1 MRRVLYISGTRA
13 DFGLMRKTLAAIDQ
27 SAELELGLL
36 VTSMHL
42 DPVYGETVREIEN
55 AGFTIVERVPVPLSP
70 TTGATMA
77 RGLGTMVSAFTDA
90 IGHWKPDLILLL
102 GDRGEMLA
110 GAICGLHLNVPVAHI
125 HGGERSGTIDEA
137 VRHAISKLSHIHLP
151 ATHESAER
159 LIAMGEE
166 RANIHVVGAPGLDGL
181 TDIDTSDFTDFLVT
195 TGLDPERPF
204 ALVVFHPVVQ
214 KERASEEQMDVVLD
228 ALIQAGIA
236 VLALQPN
243 ADAGSE
249 GIRSVLAR
257 RQKPGKVAVLRHLER
272 SHFVGAMARCAVMV
286 GNSSAGIIEAAS
298 FGTPV
303 VNIGSRQNLRERNPN
318 VRDVSIQSDEIAQA
332 IDTAVEGGRFSSDN
346 RYGDGQTAGRIV
358 RLLESLP
365 LERDLLDKVNSY

>member
-13 DFGLMRKTLAAIDQ
+13 DFGLMRRTLAAIDQ
-27 SAELELGLL
+27 SAELELGVL

-42 DPVYGETVREIEN
+42 DPVYGETVREIED
-55 AGFTIVERVPVPLSP
+55 AGFAIVERVPVPLSP

-77 RGLGTMVSAFTDA
+77 RGLGTMVSEFTDA
-90 IGHWKPDLILLL
+90 MGYWKPDLILLL

-110 GAICGLHLNVPVAHI
+110 GAICGIHLNVPVAHI

-151 ATHESAER
+151 ATQESAER

-181 TDIDTSDFTDFLVT
+181 TDIDTSGFADFLAT
-195 TGLDPERPF
+195 TGLDPDHPF

-214 KERASEEQMDVVLD
+214 EECAGEKQMEAVLD
-228 ALIQAGIA
+228 ALGQAGIA

-249 GIRSVLAR
+249 AIRSVLAR
-257 RQKPGKVAVLRHLER
+257 REKPGKLAVLRHLER
-272 SHFVGAMARCAVMV
+272 SQFVGAMARCAVMV
-286 GNSSAGIIEAAS
+286 GNSSAGIIEAGS

-318 VRDVSIQSDEIAQA
+318 VRDVSTESSEIAQA
-332 IDTAVEGGRFSSDN
+332 IDAALEGGRFSSDN

-365 LERDLLDKVNSY
+365 LGRELLDKVNSY

>member
-90 IGHWKPDLILLL
+90 IAHWKPDLILLL

-195 TGLDPERPF
+195 TCLDPERPF
-204 ALVVFHPVVQ
+204 ALVVFHAVVQ
-214 KERASEEQMDVVLD
+214 EERASEEQMDVVLD